1 MAANRLT
8 FKATMMQV
16 SVPASSANLGP
27 GFDSFGLALD
37 IRDRYAAAVLDEAT
51 IDVDVSG
58 EGADDPSLKLD
69 KNNLVIKAMFKG
81 FEFMGQK
88 PRGIALR
95 TLNATPHGKGLGSS
109 ASAIVGG
116 LALSRALVLSGESF
130 MSNDDLIALATEM
143 EGHPDN
149 VSAAVL
155 GGATVA
161 WSEADLQNP
170 GKNIG
175 RAISLPVNESIRT
188 LLCIPQSVLPT
199 SKARKLLPDTVPHHD
214 AAFNAAR
221 AALFTQAISTHPEL
235 LYAATE
241 DRLHQDYRREG
252 MPHSLAL
259 VDKLRAAGV
268 AAVISGAGPTVL
280 VLHTLSG
287 TELEELKAS
296 VGSEFSLQELA
307 ISQAG
312 IL

>member
-8 FKATMMQV
+8 FKATMVQI
-16 SVPASSANLGP
+16 SVPSSSANLGA

-37 IRDRYAAAVLDEAT
+37 IRDRYAAAILDDAV

-58 EGADDPSLKLD
+58 EGADDPALKLD
-69 KNNLVIKAMFKG
+69 KNNLVVKAMFKG

-116 LALSRALVLSGESF
+116 LALSRSLVLSGEQF
-130 MSNDDLIALATEM
+130 MSNDEMIALATEM

-161 WSEADLQNP
+161 WSEDDLRHP
-170 GKNIG
+170 GKFIG
-175 RAISLPVNESIRT
+175 KALSIPVHESVKA
-188 LLCIPQSVLPT
+188 LVCIPQTVLPT
-199 SKARKLLPDTVPHHD
+199 SKARKLLPESVPHAD
-214 AAFNAAR
+214 AAFNASR

-235 LYAATE
+235 LFTATE
-241 DRLHQDYRREG
+241 DRLHQNYRREG
-252 MPHSLAL
+252 MPKSLAL
-259 VDKLRAAGV
+259 VDKLRGAGV

-280 VLHTLSG
+280 MLHTLQG
-287 TELEELKAS
+287 TELEELKKC
-296 VGSEFSLQELA
+296 VGGEFSVQELA
-307 ISQAG
+307 ISRDG

>member
-8 FKATMMQV
+8 FKATMAQI

-27 GFDSFGLALD
+27 GFDSFGLALNF
-37 IRDRYAAAVLDEAT
+37 RDRYAAAVLDDAT

-95 TLNATPHGKGLGSS
+95 TLNATPQGRGLGSS

-116 LALSRALVLSGESF
+116 LALSRALVHSGEQF
-130 MSNDDLIALATEM
+130 MSNDELIALATEM

-149 VSAAVL
+149 VAAAVL

-161 WSEADLQNP
+161 WSEPNP
-170 GKNIG
+170 LKPSEMVG
-175 RAISLPVNESIRT
+175 RAVSIPVHPSIKA
-188 LLCIPQSVLPT
+188 LICIPQNILST
-199 SKARKLLPDTVPHHD
+199 SKARKLLPESVPHAD
-214 AAFNAAR
+214 AVLNASR
-221 AALFTQAISTHPEL
+221 AALFTQAISLHPHL
-235 LYAATE
+235 LFAATE
-241 DRLHQDYRREG
+241 DRLHQEYRREG
-252 MPHSLAL
+252 MPKSLAL
-259 VDKLRAAGV
+259 LDKLRGAGV
-268 AAVISGAGPTVL
+268 AAVISGAGPSVL
-280 VLHTLSG
+280 VLHTLGG

-296 VGSEFSLQELA
+296 VGADFQAQDVE
-307 ISQAG
+307 ISQVG
-312 IL
+312 VQ

>member
-8 FKATMMQV
+8 FKATMVQV

-58 EGADDPSLKLD
+58 EGADDPTLKLD
-69 KNNLVIKAMFKG
+69 KNNLVVKAIFKG

-88 PRGIALR
+88 PRGIAVR

-116 LALSRALVLSGESF
+116 LALSRALVLSGENF

-149 VSAAVL
+149 VAAAVL

-161 WSEADLQNP
+161 WSEVDPLHP
-170 GKNIG
+170 GKSVG
-175 RAISLPVNESIRT
+175 RAISLPVHESIHA
-188 LLCIPQSVLPT
+188 LLCIPQTVLPT
-199 SKARKLLPDTVPHHD
+199 SKARKLLPETVPHAD
-214 AAFNAAR
+214 AAMNAAR
-221 AALFTQAISTHPEL
+221 AALFTQAISTRPEL
-235 LYAATE
+235 LFAATE
-241 DRLHQDYRREG
+241 DRLHQNYRREG
-252 MPHSLAL
+252 MPKSLAL
-259 VDKLRAAGV
+259 VDALRAAGV

-280 VLHTLSG
+280 VLHTLAG
-287 TELEELKAS
+287 TELEELKS
-296 VGSEFSLQELA
+296 SIGSEFHLQELA
-307 ISQAG
+307 ISHLG
-312 IL
+312 IQ

>member
-1 MAANRLT
+1 MATNRLT
-8 FKATMMQV
+8 FKATMVQV

-58 EGADDPSLKLD
+58 EGADDPTLKLD
-69 KNNLVIKAMFKG
+69 KNNLVVKAIFKG

-116 LALSRALVLSGESF
+116 LALSRSLVLSGENF
-130 MSNDDLIALATEM
+130 MTNDDLIALATEM

-149 VSAAVL
+149 VAAAVL

-161 WSEADLQNP
+161 WSESDSHHP
-170 GKNIG
+170 GKSIG
-175 RAISLPVNESIRT
+175 RAISLPVHESIRA
-188 LLCIPQSVLPT
+188 LLCIPQTVLPT
-199 SKARKLLPDTVPHHD
+199 SKARKLLPETVPHAD
-214 AAFNAAR
+214 AAINAAR

-235 LYAATE
+235 LFAATE
-241 DRLHQDYRREG
+241 DHLHQNYRREA
-252 MPHSLAL
+252 MPKSLAL
-259 VDKLRAAGV
+259 VDTLRAAGV

-280 VLHTLSG
+280 VLHTLAG
-287 TELEELKAS
+287 DGLEQLKS
-296 VGSEFSLQELA
+296 TIGSEFHLQELA
-307 ISQAG
+307 ISHSG

>member
-8 FKATMMQV
+8 FKATMVQI

-37 IRDRYAAAVLDEAT
+37 IRDRYAAAVLDDAT

-58 EGADDPSLKLD
+58 EGADDPTLKLD
-69 KNNLVIKAMFKG
+69 KNNLVVKAMFKG

-116 LALSRALVLSGESF
+116 LALSRALVLSGETF

-161 WSEADLQNP
+161 WTEDDLRNP
-170 GKNIG
+170 GKSIG
-175 RAISLPVNESIRT
+175 RALSLPVHESIRA
-188 LLCIPQSVLPT
+188 LVCIPQSILPT
-199 SKARKLLPDTVPHHD
+199 SKARKLLPEVVPHAD
-214 AAFNAAR
+214 AALNASR
-221 AALFTQAISTHPEL
+221 AALFTQAISQHPEL
-235 LYAATE
+235 LFAATE
-241 DRLHQDYRREG
+241 DRLHQNYRREG
-252 MPHSLAL
+252 MPKSLAL

-268 AAVISGAGPTVL
+268 AAVISGAGPSVL
-280 VLHTLSG
+280 ILHTLQGS
-287 TELEELKAS
+287 ELEELKAS
-296 VGSEFSLQELA
+296 VGGDFTVQELA
-307 ISQAG
+307 ISTAG